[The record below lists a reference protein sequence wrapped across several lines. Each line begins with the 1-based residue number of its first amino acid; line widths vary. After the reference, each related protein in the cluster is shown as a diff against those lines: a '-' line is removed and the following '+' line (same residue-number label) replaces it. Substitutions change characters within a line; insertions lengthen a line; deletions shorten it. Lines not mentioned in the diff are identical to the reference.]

1 MKVAVTAASGNLGR
15 AIINSLLKQLPNDQI
30 IGIARTVEKAKDLG
44 VEIRKGDYNNK
55 ADFVEALKGIDTV
68 LIVSGMDAPDK
79 RIKQH
84 KGIIEAAK
92 EAGVKKIVYTS
103 IIGSEEGN
111 SFSPIVASNRQ
122 TEKDVMAS
130 GLNWVIGRNG
140 LYIEPDIEYIDT
152 YKKDGKIANCAGG
165 GKCSYTTRD
174 ELAFVYGQMILGEKH
189 NGNIYNLGGT
199 PITQQELTQYMNE
212 AFGTKLFYES
222 MSVEDYLAERKN
234 KLGDF
239 MGTIIAGIYT
249 GIRNG
254 DTVIESDFAKA
265 AGREHIS
272 WESYFSEI
280 KNRNES

>member
-15 AIINSLLKQLPNDQI
+15 AIIKSLLSKLPQDQI
-30 IGIARTVEKAKDLG
+30 IGIARTIEKARDLG

-55 ADFVEALKGIDTV
+55 TDFVEALKGIDTV

-79 RIKQH
+79 RIVQH

-92 EAGVKKIVYTS
+92 EVGVKKIVYTS
-103 IIGSEEGN
+103 VIGADVGN
-111 SFSPIVASNRQ
+111 AFSPIVASNRQ
-122 TEKDVMAS
+122 TEKDVRES

-140 LYIEPDIEYIDT
+140 LYIEPDVEYIET
-152 YKKDGKIANCAGG
+152 YKKEGKIANCAAD

-174 ELAFVYGQMILGEKH
+174 ELAYAYSQMILDDKH
-189 NGNIYNLGGT
+189 NGNTYNLGGT
-199 PITQQELTQYMNE
+199 PITQQELTEYMND
-212 AFGTKLFYES
+212 AFGTNLFYES
-222 MSVEDYLAERKN
+222 MSVENYLVERKN
-234 KLGDF
+234 ELGDF

-254 DTVIESDFAKA
+254 DTVFESDFAKA

-272 WESYFSEI
+272 WEEYFSNII
-280 KNRNES
+280 K